1 MAISIPAQSQIN
13 VVSTT
18 SNYSQ
23 KTNLKER
30 VGSYL
35 DQAVTLVYDDIL
47 RFQVAAANPTADVS
61 NFKYHAFEGNAI
73 WFMDEL
79 VGIESD
85 WKKYAETGIEGNTAY
100 SYVQFTDASVDTAVN
115 MYINHIERF
124 NKRKDT
130 RDWQPYGIPRGM
142 ELAIPSWVTTLK
154 NSKKSHKEQI
164 NALSYDQQLALAF
177 VHMHKDKSRDAN
189 FVLLSTGDVTG
200 AKDLYKN
207 NHHTNPDFKTL
218 IRLNDLKQ
226 TGRDLG
232 GNIIAGTDPGFF
244 RIHYITA
251 PKIIPKP
258 TVIVKEH
265 LLADTTAEV
274 IIDSWYVAAAKAI
287 KAFFGDKQ
295 SYK

>member
-1 MAISIPAQSQIN
+1 MAISAPTQSQIN

-18 SNYSQ
+18 SDYSQ
-23 KTNLKER
+23 KVNLKEQ

-47 RFQVAAANPTADVS
+47 RFQAAAANPTADIS
-61 NFKYHAFEGNAI
+61 NFKYNAFEGNAI

-115 MYINHIERF
+115 MYVNHIERF

-130 RDWQPYGIPRGM
+130 RNWQPYGIPLGTQI
-142 ELAIPSWVTTLK
+142 AIPSWVNTLK
-154 NSKKSHKEQI
+154 NSKKSHKKQI
-164 NALSYDQQLALAF
+164 DALSYDQQLALAF

-207 NHHTNPDFKTL
+207 NHHTNPDLKTL
-218 IRLNDLKQ
+218 LRLNTLNQ
-226 TGRDLG
+226 TGRDIG
-232 GNIIAGTDPGFF
+232 GNIIAGSDPGFF
-244 RIHYITA
+244 RIHYVAA
-251 PKIIPKP
+251 PEIVVKP
-258 TVIVKEH
+258 VEIVKEP
-265 LLADTTAEV
+265 LLTEVVTAEV

-287 KAFFGDKQ
+287 KAFFGDK
-295 SYK
+295 